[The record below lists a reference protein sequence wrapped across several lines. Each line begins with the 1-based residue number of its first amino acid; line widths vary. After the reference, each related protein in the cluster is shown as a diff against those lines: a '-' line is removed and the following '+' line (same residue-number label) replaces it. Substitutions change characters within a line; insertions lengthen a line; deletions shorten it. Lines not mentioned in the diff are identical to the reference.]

1 MTTTTKPPA
10 TRGAG
15 LGGRPPSR
23 PRRPLLH
30 ERAGA
35 TPAAV
40 RQVLVVDVC
49 NLGLGAMTAAL
60 LDHHGGG
67 RVRAEAVGTDAV
79 VRIDPSLRWVMAE
92 AGVTVPAELHGSTS
106 AAAMRAADVVVAVGP
121 RAWAPGVDG
130 AVQDWIIDAPVH
142 GDLPLLRCLRDALT
156 RRVFRLLLQ
165 LSVDLGPQRARFL
178 TGGPL
183 A

>member
-1 MTTTTKPPA
+1 MTTITKPPA
-10 TRGAG
+10 IRGTT
-15 LGGRPPSR
+15 LGGR

-30 ERAGA
+30 ERAA
-35 TPAAV
+35 PAV

-60 LDHHGGG
+60 LDHHGDG
-67 RVRAEAVGTDAV
+67 RVRARAVGTDAV
-79 VRIDPSLRWVMAE
+79 VRTDPSLRWVMAE
-92 AGVTVPAELHGSTS
+92 AGVPIPTELHGCTS

-121 RAWAPGVDG
+121 RVWAPGVDG
-130 AVQDWIIDAPVH
+130 PVQDWIIDAPVH
-142 GDLPLLRCLRDALT
+142 GDMQPLRCLRDALT
-156 RRVFRLLLQ
+156 RRVLRLLLQ

-183 A
+183 G

>member
-10 TRGAG
+10 TRGATR
-15 LGGRPPSR
+15 GGRTLPR
-23 PRRPLLH
+23 PRRALRH
-30 ERAGA
+30 EGA
-35 TPAAV
+35 TPAEATV
-40 RQVLVVDVC
+40 SQVLVVDVC

-60 LDHHGGG
+60 LEHHGDG
-67 RVRAEAVGTDAV
+67 RVRAKAVGTDAV

-92 AGVTVPAELHGSTS
+92 AGVPVPTELHGSTS
-106 AAAMRAADVVVAVGP
+106 SAAVQAADVVVAVGP

-130 AVQDWIIDAPVH
+130 PVQDWIIDAPVH
-142 GDLPLLRCLRDALT
+142 GDLPPLRCLRDALT
-156 RRVFRLLLQ
+156 RRVLRLLLQ

-183 A
+183 T